1 VSGEG
6 ADRRLPH
13 AAPAIVPPSALL
25 WRRVDATQQAIL
37 RLGRLRLRGP
47 CGAQDEFNLAAI
59 AQNLRR
65 LATSADSG
73 GVLVS
78 ATAIFSDATCFLM
91 FEIAIALIVGF
102 AYAVRERVF
111 RQNQAERRQG
121 RLSEEER
128 GKA

>member
-1 VSGEG
+1 M
-6 ADRRLPH
+6 
-13 AAPAIVPPSALL
+13 
-25 WRRVDATQQAIL
+25 
-37 RLGRLRLRGP
+37 
-47 CGAQDEFNLAAI
+47 
-59 AQNLRR
+59 
-65 LATSADSG
+65 ATSADSG

-91 FEIAIALIVGF
+91 FEIAIALIGF

>member
-1 VSGEG
+1 MSLRADMCRQRAAEAKRSAARTQNPSLKTTAVRATLGGGTGGE
-6 ADRRLPH
+6 
-13 AAPAIVPPSALL
+13 V
-25 WRRVDATQQAIL
+25 
-37 RLGRLRLRGP
+37 
-47 CGAQDEFNLAAI
+47 
-59 AQNLRR
+59 
-65 LATSADSG
+65 ATSADSG

-78 ATAIFSDATCFLM
+78 ATAIFSGATCFLM

-128 GKA
+128 AKA